1 MAKYQDGHYLEL
13 PRSIYTDYRFLQ
25 LSDSA
30 KWLFLVLKELE
41 HRFTGPDRDYFY
53 RTNAELAQDCG
64 WSIKKLERV
73 KPQLANSGLIETWQ
87 THWIIPET
95 GKKSEKHVT
104 AYRIPL

>member
-13 PRSIYTDYRFLQ
+13 PRSIYTNERFLQ

-41 HRFTGPDRDYFY
+41 HRFTGSDRNYFY
-53 RTNAELAQDCG
+53 RINEELARDCG
-64 WSIKKLERV
+64 WSVKKLERV
-73 KPQLANSGLIETWQ
+73 KPQLINSGLIETWQ
-87 THWIIPET
+87 AHWMDPNT

-104 AYRIPL
+104 AYRILL